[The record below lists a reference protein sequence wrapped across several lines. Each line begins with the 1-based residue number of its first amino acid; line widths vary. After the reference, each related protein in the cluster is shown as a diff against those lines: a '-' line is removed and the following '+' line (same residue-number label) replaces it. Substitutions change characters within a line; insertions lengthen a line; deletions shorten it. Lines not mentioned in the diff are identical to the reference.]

1 MKEEKVQRCI
11 CIRER
16 KEEKQS
22 GKQGK
27 RFIKEGDTG
36 MVHGWGE
43 LDSLIEGQGE

>member
-1 MKEEKVQRCI
+1 MKEGKVQRCI

-27 RFIKEGDTG
+27 RFIKEGDTEEWY
-36 MVHGWGE
+36 MVGVN
-43 LDSLIEGQGE
+43 